1 MNTSQNSH
9 RPAQLANWYVM
20 HATQA
25 PVTLK
30 VPQFFHDILD
40 ERTRLSEL
48 ALIAITTAIIFTA
61 AWFAGLNQL
70 LFTAGFR
77 WIHLLAIGLIV
88 DIIAGAVANLT
99 EGTNDYYRLRPL
111 NRLIFIAI
119 HIQPVVL
126 HAILFPDQALTA
138 FNPEVGYAVII
149 WLYTMLVSLWVN
161 HYNRDERSSKASS
174 AMQRPLAGALMLV
187 GIAYIMTAPA
197 TVPVGLKLVYIL
209 YLYKVAYSFAVD
221 HAPYAE
227 RTSTCSR
234 GVGQHACPLTTNDLN
249 ELTTAVIAP
258 AFDKDPL
265 FISLREMGWA
275 KTAMPRL
282 LMLKATTLDETLV
295 IARDTQGETLGIAS
309 LEVRK
314 QRFPYTAKYLKPR
327 FLVAI
332 TWHLIGTRIQ
342 MDALGFLNQYMKTT
356 EYGRPKVPHGYVSF
370 IAVKPEF
377 QGKGVG
383 KALLLALENH
393 AVSLNLQTIALD
405 TENQQNVSF
414 YESIGFV
421 RSEQY
426 ALNGCQIYTLQKSL

>member
-227 RTSTCSR
+227 
-234 GVGQHACPLTTNDLN
+234 
-249 ELTTAVIAP
+249 
-258 AFDKDPL
+258 
-265 FISLREMGWA
+265 
-275 KTAMPRL
+275 
-282 LMLKATTLDETLV
+282 
-295 IARDTQGETLGIAS
+295 
-309 LEVRK
+309 
-314 QRFPYTAKYLKPR
+314 
-327 FLVAI
+327 
-332 TWHLIGTRIQ
+332 IGR
-342 MDALGFLNQYMKTT
+342 AH
-356 EYGRPKVPHGYVSF
+356 V
-370 IAVKPEF
+370 
-377 QGKGVG
+377 
-383 KALLLALENH
+383 
-393 AVSLNLQTIALD
+393 
-405 TENQQNVSF
+405 
-414 YESIGFV
+414 
-421 RSEQY
+421 
-426 ALNGCQIYTLQKSL
+426 